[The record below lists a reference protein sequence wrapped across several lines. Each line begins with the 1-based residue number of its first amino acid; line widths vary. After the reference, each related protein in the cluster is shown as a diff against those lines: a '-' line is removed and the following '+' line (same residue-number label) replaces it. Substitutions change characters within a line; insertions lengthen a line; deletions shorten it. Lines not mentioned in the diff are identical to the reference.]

1 MVVLRLAADT
11 CQYNMPKQRSCTSD
25 PVCVESRARLPC
37 LEVHDA
43 LACGASAH
51 TTLARTGPLHQ
62 GQSRDRLRGIDG
74 YRERER
80 ERAREREREREE
92 VKTERKTKVKG
103 RQKCKRERER
113 LRVMSDRDKDPTLES
128 MRVCVLRTHM
138 HVHEQG
144 LIE

>member
-1 MVVLRLAADT
+1 MAVLRLAADT

-62 GQSRDRLRGIDG
+62 GQSRDRLRGFDG

-80 ERAREREREREE
+80 ESEGEREREGGGKDRKKDKGKGEAKMQE
-92 VKTERKTKVKG
+92 GEGATE
-103 RQKCKRERER
+103 
-113 LRVMSDRDKDPTLES
+113 SDE
-128 MRVCVLRTHM
+128 
-138 HVHEQG
+138 
-144 LIE
+144 